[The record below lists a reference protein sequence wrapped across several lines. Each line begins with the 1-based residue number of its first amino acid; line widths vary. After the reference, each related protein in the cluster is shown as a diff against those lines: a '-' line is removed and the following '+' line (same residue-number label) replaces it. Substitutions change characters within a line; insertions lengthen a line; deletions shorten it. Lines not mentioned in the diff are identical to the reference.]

1 MVGGDGRRKKMN
13 EVRAES
19 AIMQREVNEALIK
32 TCWGGKHR
40 SRLMCAGVIEEWEL
54 SDPGGYKDFAFI
66 PVFMWLS
73 LGSEKGRQRATEQRP
88 GAAWHS

>member
-1 MVGGDGRRKKMN
+1 MVGGDGSRKKMK

-40 SRLMCAGVIEEWEL
+40 SRLMCAGVIEE
-54 SDPGGYKDFAFI
+54 
-66 PVFMWLS
+66 
-73 LGSEKGRQRATEQRP
+73 
-88 GAAWHS
+88 